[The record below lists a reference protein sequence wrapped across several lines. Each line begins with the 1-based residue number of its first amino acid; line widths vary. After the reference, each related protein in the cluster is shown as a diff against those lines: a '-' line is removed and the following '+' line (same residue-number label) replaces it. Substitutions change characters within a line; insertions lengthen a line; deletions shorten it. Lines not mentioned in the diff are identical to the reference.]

1 MTLIQPAIGLID
13 AGIGHVR
20 QIATGFDQVGLT
32 IDIAPDNPH
41 LLAGALTTQCAA
53 QFVIAGCG
61 LRGSS
66 NLPAQL
72 AGAKVR
78 SSSPERAS
86 SSNIK
91 GSRKDCSIKKSL
103 AALTR
108 LNADQRSGD
117 QSSSPCPPSSPA
129 TAVRHDCSARLASGC
144 KRPGIGASDGRLMVY
159 P

>member
-72 AGAKVR
+72 AGGEGAVQ
-78 SSSPERAS
+78 
-86 SSNIK
+86 
-91 GSRKDCSIKKSL
+91 
-103 AALTR
+103 LTR
-108 LNADQRSGD
+108 AHQFEQHQRVTQRLFYKEVAGRTDPAERRPALGRPVIEPVPALKPGD
-117 QSSSPCPPSSPA
+117 CRAPRLLG
-129 TAVRHDCSARLASGC
+129 TAGQWL
-144 KRPGIGASDGRLMVY
+144 
-159 P
+159 